1 MRRSRELPVPTF
13 AGNVNVSFPSSRSL
27 NAGRH
32 SRARKF
38 RQRTFVV
45 GRSNKQANDV
55 KAPSDNEA
63 DTSGENVNEALF
75 AGASAMTDI
84 DNMMSELLGGRDYL
98 QAEAER
104 VMQANVRYTH
114 LATTAS
120 ASVRLI
126 SESVGKWRDT
136 SSLSVPPSLTVLEAE
151 TRSKMNE

>member
-1 MRRSRELPVPTF
+1 MM
-13 AGNVNVSFPSSRSL
+13 
-27 NAGRH
+27 
-32 SRARKF
+32 
-38 RQRTFVV
+38 

-84 DNMMSELLGGRDYL
+84 DNMMSELLGARDYL

-114 LATTAS
+114 LAKTAS

-136 SSLSVPPSLTVLEAE
+136 SSLTVPPSLTVLEAPE
-151 TRSKMNE
+151 TRSKMSEE